1 MTHLS
6 TALNVASVRLVHSR
20 LRSALAEVA
29 RLEVTTPRQR
39 VESAAAAEAEYLAG
53 EVRGA
58 VGRIP
63 HEERSSTVF
72 GALAARLE
80 LHPRRGVEVAELE
93 DLVALAAAEGAQ
105 RLELALGDALARL
118 RQLEARVEWL
128 LSGTTSLE
136 LEALDPERDSDR
148 IYHHLLSSFRAE
160 SRVVE
165 TLAINRVSTWPSLA
179 LFLRSTRES
188 ERNPV
193 GRFFD
198 TYTLFANF
206 FEWGEHS
213 QRGSEAVRRINQIH
227 GRYYLPN
234 EGMKYVLLNTAFTW
248 LDGIDRIG
256 HRPLSERERQ
266 GFFHAHVRLGRAMHI
281 QDLSHD
287 YAEMYAWFAQ
297 INRDNAFHTALKT
310 ETFET
315 FVGNSFGAAAP
326 ERTPLLLAARVAMDE
341 HYRAALG
348 YAAPSAG
355 ETASVKEALSA
366 LASAD
371 TSTGRAAWLRS
382 LERTP
387 LRPVPSP
394 PGELGVSERSAAL
407 PELDPA
413 APNAG
418 YPERQLPLR
427 GARDAEQVELPT
439 YDWAEISRHATSS
452 STWLVIDEDVY
463 DVSGWLEQHPG
474 GAERLRQ
481 WAGRDATR
489 AFEEAGHGPLTRVL
503 RLNYRIGRV
512 AEVE

>member
-1 MTHLS
+1 LS
-6 TALNVASVRLVHSR
+6 TGVNVGSVRTVHSR
-20 LRSALAEVA
+20 LLSALAQVA
-29 RLEVTTPRQR
+29 RLDVATPRER
-39 VESAAAAEAEYLAG
+39 VESAAAVEAEHVVG
-53 EVRGA
+53 ELRRA

-63 HEERSSTVF
+63 DHERLSAGFRAV
-72 GALAARLE
+72 AARLE
-80 LHPRRGVEVAELE
+80 LRPHRDLTAVELE
-93 DLVALAAAEGAQ
+93 DGIASAGAEGSA
-105 RLELALGDALARL
+105 RLELALRDGLARL

-128 LSGTTSLE
+128 LRGTTALQ
-136 LEALDPERDSDR
+136 LEALDPEQDSDR

-165 TLAINRVSTWPSLA
+165 TLAINRVSTWRSLA

-198 TYTLFANF
+198 TYALFANF

-256 HRPLSERERQ
+256 HRPLSERERR

-281 QDLSHD
+281 QDLSDD
-287 YAEMYAWFAQ
+287 YAEMYAWFSR

-315 FVGNSFGAAAP
+315 FVGNSFDSAAP
-326 ERTPLLLAARVAMDE
+326 ERTALLLAARVAMDD

-348 YAAPSAG
+348 YAAPSAE
-355 ETASVKEALSA
+355 ETASVRQALGS
-366 LASAD
+366 LASTE
-371 TSTGRAAWLRS
+371 TSRARAPWLRS

-387 LRPVPSP
+387 LRPLPCA

-407 PELDPA
+407 PRLDPA
-413 APNAG
+413 APNGG

-427 GARDAEQVELPT
+427 EAHAAEHVELPT
-439 YDWAEISRHATSS
+439 YDWAEIRRHATSS
-452 STWLVIDEDVY
+452 STWLVIDGDVY

-481 WAGRDATR
+481 WAGRDATG
-489 AFEEAGHGPLTRVL
+489 AFEEAGHSPLTRIL

-512 AEVE
+512 RAGE